1 MVDDGATHLKLYKQA
16 RAKMKHAKCK
26 ESGQSVHKVSPSK
39 KTIHKRNK
47 SETDVSWY
55 FGKSI
60 EFKKGTLIAIDT
72 IWLECCSNI
81 YNRK

>member
-1 MVDDGATHLKLYKQA
+1 
-16 RAKMKHAKCK
+16 MKHAKCK
-26 ESGQSVHKVSPSK
+26 ESSQSTRKVSPTK

-60 EFKKGTLIAIDT
+60 EFKKGTIVIVLVV
-72 IWLECCSNI
+72 
-81 YNRK
+81 